1 MDKTNLPPGP
11 YTVGTG
17 QRDARGIYD
26 ADHNLLVAATVHT
39 RHFLPYL
46 CTAANAHAALVGL
59 LKASY
64 CPGCDGSGVIARK
77 VSDEVRVTRDMA
89 IDGGDES
96 LEGQVYSEEQWDYEP
111 CQWCDA
117 RTAALALAE
126 GVE

>member
-46 CTAANAHAALVGL
+46 CTAANAHAALRDACTDMVKWL
-59 LKASY
+59 ENPDPATFTKEHILTI
-64 CPGCDGSGVIARK
+64 IAATK
-77 VSDEVRVTRDMA
+77 
-89 IDGGDES
+89 
-96 LEGQVYSEEQWDYEP
+96 
-111 CQWCDA
+111 
-117 RTAALALAE
+117 AALALAE
-126 GVE
+126 EVE